1 MNGSAVTLLYNE
13 LKSIM
18 TSTKVQTLGAV
29 ETCARTVYICL
40 VLLIDGLGYITVYIC
55 LVLLIDGLGYIT
67 VL

>member
-1 MNGSAVTLLYNE
+1 M
-13 LKSIM
+13 K
-18 TSTKVQTLGAV
+18 STKVQTLGAV

-40 VLLIDGLGYITVYIC
+40 VLLIDGLGYITIYICVVLLIDGLGYITIYIC